1 MKKLLP
7 ILFLI
12 FTLSFS
18 ACGYNSKTT
27 DEVTLTSDPTL
38 SPSAPA
44 YTLFIINTHDWVLPD
59 YSIETLNRVIDIHE
73 EYEVPVN
80 IYLTD
85 PMVQAYS
92 DEAPDLIDRLKNS
105 PQVVVSYH
113 TRAPAPYYADFD
125 FLGLHELSD
134 EEIYNKIMEYETH
147 ALDLRTGLP
156 TGEEGG
162 YAYLKE
168 ILGYAPPSTGVGSV
182 YNNVTTQA
190 LNVYKELGATF
201 YVVHGKDI
209 KLGDKKEQTY
219 LRPETI
225 EVKLYEAKK
234 STDTGTDVLR
244 KAINEYQGTSDPIFL
259 NVKFHEDNF
268 YMEGDRPWLSVFYES
283 STYKEDKKDNVIKEP
298 PYDIDSASDYVTYK
312 TQEQMDH
319 MWDIYEDAVK
329 YVKNNS
335 SVLQPISEFDLLKML
350 TN

>member
-12 FTLSFS
+12 FSLSFS
-18 ACGYNSKTT
+18 ACGNKLETA
-27 DEVTLTSDPTL
+27 DEVTQITTDPTL
-38 SPSAPA
+38 SPSAPT
-44 YTLFIINTHDWVLPD
+44 YTLFIINTHDWVLPN
-59 YSIETLNRVIDIHE
+59 YSIETLNRIIDIHE
-73 EYEVPVN
+73 VYEIPVN

-85 PMVQAYS
+85 PMVQTYTK
-92 DEAPDLIDRLKNS
+92 DAPDLMDRLKNS
-105 PQVVVSYH
+105 SYVVVSYH

-134 EEIYNKIMEYETH
+134 EEIYDKIMEYETH

-156 TGEEGG
+156 TEKKGG

-168 ILGYAPPSTGVGSV
+168 ILDYAPPSTGVGSV
-182 YNNVTTQA
+182 YKNVTTQA

-201 YVVHGKDI
+201 YVVHGKDV

-219 LRPETI
+219 LRPESI

-234 STDTGTDVLR
+234 STDTGTDVLH

-268 YMEGDRPWLSVFYES
+268 YMEGDRPWLSVFDEL
-283 STYKEDKKDNVIKEP
+283 EQAP
-298 PYDIDSASDYVTYK
+298 FDIDSAESAVIYK

-329 YVKNNS
+329 YIKNNS
-335 SVLQPISEFDLLKML
+335 SVLQPISEFDLLRML
-350 TN
+350 TD